1 MNVFRLIRENKAS
14 AALIVLAV
22 AWLASRN
29 FIAQWFCEG
38 AKECFLY
45 ASAWP
50 QLLGVTTSS
59 PVIWV
64 GLLAFVLFA
73 LPFGRS
79 GLLATLIGINL
90 AQPVFGAWGVAL
102 IFVASSITSIVLV
115 HAVVEYGM
123 RHPKA
128 SWVHSRLKLIQSIFA
143 PFIRKNAVFWLA
155 VGNLVSSQWH
165 MSALGVICNISRP
178 RIWLGLFLGNLI
190 GFTLLYSF
198 SQVPYLD
205 AVSSVLIVLALAL
218 ALSSPAIAK
227 RLAKTGIA

>member
-1 MNVFRLIRENKAS
+1 M
-14 AALIVLAV
+14 
-22 AWLASRN
+22 
-29 FIAQWFCEG
+29 
-38 AKECFLY
+38 
-45 ASAWP
+45 
-50 QLLGVTTSS
+50 
-59 PVIWV
+59 
-64 GLLAFVLFA
+64 
-73 LPFGRS
+73 
-79 GLLATLIGINL
+79 
-90 AQPVFGAWGVAL
+90 
-102 IFVASSITSIVLV
+102 LV

-155 VGNLVSSQWH
+155 VGNLISSQWH
-165 MSALGVICNISRP
+165 MSALGVICNVSRP